1 MSYEPLPLEWI
12 FFFTVG
18 GIVTALLVFN
28 GTYHLWRTLTGK
40 EKAEF
45 EERRRKEEQVHQ
57 QLIYIDGHDSW
68 SIDDIDLRILKI
80 ERALNPE
87 DTFSRMD
94 LALYPRR
101 REEMEDTLFR
111 LKRISERRH
120 KYEDGNP
127 PETIIGFERD

>member
-1 MSYEPLPLEWI
+1 
-12 FFFTVG
+12 
-18 GIVTALLVFN
+18 
-28 GTYHLWRTLTGK
+28 
-40 EKAEF
+40 
-45 EERRRKEEQVHQ
+45 
-57 QLIYIDGHDSW
+57 
-68 SIDDIDLRILKI
+68 
-80 ERALNPE
+80 
-87 DTFSRMD
+87 MD